1 MWATFDETNYPEVSV
16 NFEGSLH
23 NKTEYNIFTEKWL
36 ELYDKKKEF
45 YYIFNTTKCGSVNI
59 SYTFRMASFIKKLKH
74 EPKQYLKFSVIIYK
88 SKWIRFL
95 LKTIFTLQSP
105 VAPVYIIEQKDYTQE
120 MVENIKNNSI
130 PPCASVFV
138 PSN

>member
-1 MWATFDETNYPEVSV
+1 
-16 NFEGSLH
+16 
-23 NKTEYNIFTEKWL
+23 
-36 ELYDKKKEF
+36 
-45 YYIFNTTKCGSVNI
+45 
-59 SYTFRMASFIKKLKH
+59 MASFIKKLKR

-105 VAPVYIIEQKDYTQE
+105 VAPVYIIEKKDYTPE

-130 PPCASVFV
+130 PPCANVFV